1 MQYLF
6 VPITVFFLYSCGGEI
21 NEHSLN
27 QNGETQIVSL
37 SGEKIFKQYCVLC
50 HGVDGK
56 LGLNGSKDLTISKL
70 PMDSVFRQ
78 IRKGKGT
85 MPPYMDVLSD
95 AEIDSVYNYVIS
107 LRKND

>member
-6 VPITVFFLYSCGGEI
+6 VLITVFFLFSCSGEI
-21 NEHSLN
+21 NEKSLN

-50 HGVDGK
+50 HGIDGK

-70 PMDSVFRQ
+70 PMDSVIHQ
-78 IRKGKGT
+78 IRKGKGA
-85 MPPYMDVLSD
+85 MLPYKDVLNE
-95 AEIDSVYNYVIS
+95 AEIDSVINYVIS
-107 LRKND
+107 LRTNE